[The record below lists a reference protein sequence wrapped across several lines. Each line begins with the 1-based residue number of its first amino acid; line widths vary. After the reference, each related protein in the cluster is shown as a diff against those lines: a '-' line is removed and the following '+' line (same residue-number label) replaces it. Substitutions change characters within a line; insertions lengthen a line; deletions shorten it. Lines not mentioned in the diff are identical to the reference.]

1 VLGGSDSDRLINVI
15 SLYISSMV
23 RFMDKLGMTGTIYQ
37 LINGIVLLVVFFG
50 ARIVFGMYMSYQ
62 TYLNV
67 MPVIA
72 QIPWHL
78 IVIYSAA
85 NVVLNTLNLFW
96 FYKMIESLMRRF
108 VTPNK
113 KRSQQPQ
120 QDQKEKKEVVF
131 SVNEKS
137 GQMQ

>member
-1 VLGGSDSDRLINVI
+1 MLGGSDSDRLINVI

>member
-1 VLGGSDSDRLINVI
+1 
-15 SLYISSMV
+15 
-23 RFMDKLGMTGTIYQ
+23 MDKLGLTGTIYQ
-37 LINGIVLLVVFFG
+37 LINGVVLLAVFFG
-50 ARIVFGMYMSYQ
+50 ARIVFGLYMSYQ

-78 IVIYSAA
+78 IAIYSAA

-120 QDQKEKKEVVF
+120 QDQKEKGAVF
-131 SVNEKS
+131 SMNEKNR
-137 GQMQ
+137 QLQ